1 MKYKFLQ
8 DLLSNSL
15 LNKDSVFTSKDILE
29 LIKYNF
35 LISNYDL
42 KVNNKEVINIDIDT
56 LNGVI
61 NLEV

>member
-15 LNKDSVFTSKDILE
+15 LNKDNVFTSKDILE

>member
-29 LIKYNF
+29 LINYNF